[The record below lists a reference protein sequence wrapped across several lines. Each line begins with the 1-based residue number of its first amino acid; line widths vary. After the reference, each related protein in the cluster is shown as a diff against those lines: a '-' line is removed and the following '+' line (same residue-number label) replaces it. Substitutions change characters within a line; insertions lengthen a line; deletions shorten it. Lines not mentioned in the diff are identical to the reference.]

1 MRYTLLPYLYT
12 LFYHHVSSGTAVFR
26 PLWYNHQDDSRTY
39 PIDRQFMWG
48 AGLLISPV
56 LTEATTW
63 VTAYFPN
70 SRHFSYYTGDE
81 IPVRGNTLNM
91 TAPLDFIHVHVV
103 GGNVLPTQEPARNT
117 EAARLNPLGVI
128 VALDDGGSAVGDL
141 FYDDGDSIGMII
153 QNFKHFLQFY
163 GQLRD

>member
-1 MRYTLLPYLYT
+1 M
-12 LFYHHVSSGTAVFR
+12 
-26 PLWYNHQDDSRTY
+26 
-39 PIDRQFMWG
+39 
-48 AGLLISPV
+48 
-56 LTEATTW
+56 
-63 VTAYFPN
+63 
-70 SRHFSYYTGDE
+70 
-81 IPVRGNTLNM
+81 
-91 TAPLDFIHVHVV
+91 HVV